1 MGEIMLICLT
11 ALVSM
16 GMGLIIGWYFTG
28 HKYCIQLYR
37 YKSISEKYLLFIRLY
52 DVWMVN
58 DAENHTID
66 QYLLERGIDSIAIYG
81 MSHLGVRLYQ
91 RLRHNEVIKVE
102 YALDQNPQVQLPD
115 LEIYCPGKEERRV
128 DTVIVTALYAF
139 DSIKRTLLENGY
151 QKVLSLDEILYDMLA
166 EIDNK

>member
-1 MGEIMLICLT
+1 MLICLT

-81 MSHLGVRLYQ
+81 MSHLGVRLYYGGVCFGSKSAGAAA
-91 RLRHNEVIKVE
+91 RPGNILPRKRRTTSGYGNCHGVI
-102 YALDQNPQVQLPD
+102 
-115 LEIYCPGKEERRV
+115 C
-128 DTVIVTALYAF
+128 F
-139 DSIKRTLLENGY
+139 
-151 QKVLSLDEILYDMLA
+151 
-166 EIDNK
+166 